1 VAQYELDSFE
11 LSVLKVERTLVE
23 KLLGIIKDSYLAD
36 PIARIG
42 NRIRHLYDV
51 CMMLRKPEIRDFVES
66 PEFKKMCEI
75 CISDEVETWSSEDT
89 ACLATCANAFCSHR
103 QVFADDLCRSCDGGH
118 DRPGIWGTVC

>member
-89 ACLATCANAFCSHR
+89 ACSATCANAFLLPQASFR
-103 QVFADDLCRSCDGGH
+103 
-118 DRPGIWGTVC
+118 